1 MYDIRKSNTVS
12 PFRRIFVL
20 VSLVLLIS
28 SCRLDVSTDKKD
40 SLNTETITEKEALD
54 LLHRWTEAYLQG
66 DADALE
72 NILDDS
78 WLYSGSADGKT
89 TNKHATIEEFSS
101 ADYKFEDITY
111 ENLEV
116 DLYGAIAVVRGSET
130 MVIVGN
136 SGKDTT
142 QLSLRFTDVYQK
154 KDGEIRAISTHS
166 SPVEEIPD
174 QSENA
179 LTKTAESGFTDDLM
193 EEFQWMNRP
202 ESHEINDGALRIT
215 ATKGT
220 DFFNNPEDNSSTS
233 SAPFLYKEIKGDF
246 VVRALVRPD
255 FASQWNAVA
264 LMVYVDDNNWIKFA
278 FENSDATGNSIV
290 SVVTRNLSDD
300 SNGVIL
306 NDLQQ
311 VWLKIVRKDNN
322 FAMLWSKDGKDFKM
336 ARLTTLPEFDSV
348 KIGIEAQ
355 SPIGESAVHEIL
367 NFDLERTRVKDMRKG
382 I

>member
-20 VSLVLLIS
+20 VSLALLIS

-40 SLNTETITEKEALD
+40 SFNTETITEKEALD

-89 TNKHATIEEFSS
+89 TNKRATIEEFSS

-136 SGKDTT
+136 SGMDST

-154 KDGEIRAISTHS
+154 KDGVIRAISTHS
-166 SPVEEIPD
+166 SPIDEVPN

-179 LTKTAESGFTDDLM
+179 STKTAASGFTYELM

-202 ESHEINDGALRIT
+202 KSHEIIDGVLHIT

-246 VVRALVRPD
+246 VAKALVRPD
-255 FASQWNAVA
+255 FSSQWNAVA

-306 NDLQQ
+306 KGHEQ
-311 VWLKIVRKDNN
+311 VWLKIIRKDNN
-322 FAMLWSKDGKDFKM
+322 YAMLWSRDGKDFKM

-355 SPIGESAVHEIL
+355 SPVGDSAVHEIL
-367 NFDLERTRVKDMRKG
+367 HFDLAKTRVKDMRKG

>member
-1 MYDIRKSNTVS
+1 MYDIRKSKTVK
-12 PFRRIFVL
+12 PFSRIIVL
-20 VSLVLLIS
+20 FGLALLIS
-28 SCRLDVSTDKKD
+28 SCRVDVSTDKGD
-40 SLNTETITEKEALD
+40 NYNTEMISEAEALD

-89 TNKHATIEEFSS
+89 TNKRATIEEFSS

-111 ENLEV
+111 DNLEV
-116 DLYGAIAVVRGSET
+116 SLYGSIAVVRGSET
-130 MVIVGN
+130 MVIVGS

-142 QLSLRFTDVYQK
+142 RLSLRFTDVYQK

-166 SPVEEIPD
+166 SPIDEIPN
-174 QSENA
+174 QSENSS
-179 LTKTAESGFTDDLM
+179 TKTAESGFTDELM
-193 EEFQWMNRP
+193 NEFEWMNKP
-202 ESHEINDGALRIT
+202 ESHEITDGVLRIT

-233 SAPFLYKEIKGDF
+233 SAPFLYREIKGDF
-246 VVRALVRPD
+246 VAKALVRPD
-255 FASQWNAVA
+255 FSSQWNAVA
-264 LMVYVDDNNWIKFA
+264 LMVYVNENNWIKFA
-278 FENSDATGNSIV
+278 FENSDATGDSIV

-306 NDLQQ
+306 KDQEQ
-311 VWLKIVRKDNN
+311 IWLKIIRKDDN

-355 SPIGESAVHEIL
+355 SPVGESAVHEIL
-367 NFDLERTRVKDMRKG
+367 YFDLERTRVKDMRKG